1 MLDFS
6 HAFYE
11 NMNVSLL
18 ASQPVTKN
26 NQDDVG
32 DKDWGI
38 LYSQLEA
45 GLSSDRMWRYSWWA
59 YWNRVAE
66 FILPRRHHFLIV
78 ANRMTKGN
86 PINDQIIDSTGTLS
100 MQTCAA
106 GLFTGTSDPSKK
118 WMKIGLATPGV
129 EEDEAIQRW
138 LEDAEE
144 KIYTVLAQ
152 SNFYTIMPQACQD
165 IVTFGTSPII
175 VYEDY
180 EDVVRFYL
188 PCAGEYFLRC
198 SARMDIDTFTR
209 EFVLTVSQIV
219 DQFGV
224 ENCPQAVLQLWNEG
238 GGALTTEF
246 IVAHTIAPNFA
257 VARRDAT
264 DGSFFSVP
272 KKFKYKEIYWLRGV
286 KTPKPLSIRGFDTKP
301 FAVGRWSTVSND
313 PYGRSPGMDG
323 LGDIKQ
329 LQRMTLRAAEFIE
342 KLARPPMGAEPELKN
357 QPASIQP
364 GAITYLD
371 TTGGKKGFWPLYQI
385 APAALAPLTQMIA
398 TVEARIEKVFFVP
411 IFMAITQMAGV
422 QPRNELELTK
432 RDLERLQA
440 LGPIIELYQQEF
452 LGPIV
457 QRVLEIL
464 EKKRLLQPRPPSMH
478 SIPLKISYIS
488 MMKIAQ
494 NSMMSVSMK
503 DVFSTMGALSSA
515 AKAAGVPDPLRV
527 INLDKS
533 ARKYGDINN
542 YPSDCMYTDDEV
554 QKHDEERNKAM
565 QQEKMQAQ
573 APQLAMAS
581 VNAAKTLSQT
591 PVPGGSAL
599 NSILGQ
605 GGA

>member
-11 NMNVSLL
+11 NMNSSLL
-18 ASQPVTKN
+18 AKQPVTEN
-26 NQDDVG
+26 NDSQNYES
-32 DKDWGI
+32 DWNI
-38 LYSQLEA
+38 LYDQLEA
-45 GLSSDRMWRYSWWA
+45 GLSADRMWRYSWWA
-59 YWNRVAE
+59 YWARIAE
-66 FILPRRHHFLIV
+66 FVLPRRYHWLIV

-86 PINDQIIDSTGTLS
+86 PINDAIIDSTGTLS

-106 GLFTGTSDPSKK
+106 GLFTGTTNPSERWLKY
-118 WMKIGLATPGV
+118 GLGSPGM
-129 EEDEAIQRW
+129 EEDEETQRW

-144 KIYTVLAQ
+144 KTYTVLAQ
-152 SNFYTIMPQACQD
+152 SNFYTIMAQACQD
-165 IVTFGTSPII
+165 LVTFGTAPVLI
-175 VYEDY
+175 YEDY
-180 EDVVRFYL
+180 DDVVRFYL
-188 PCAGEYFLRC
+188 PCCGEYFLRC

-209 EFVLTVSQIV
+209 EFTLTVSQIV
-219 DQFGV
+219 EQFGV
-224 ENCPQAVLQLWNEG
+224 ENCPSSVLELWNEG
-238 GGALTTEF
+238 GGGLTTEF

-257 VARRDAT
+257 VARKDSS
-264 DGSFFSVP
+264 GGKFFVAP
-272 KKFKYKEIYWLRGV
+272 NKFKYKEVYWLRGQ
-286 KTPKPLSIRGFDTKP
+286 KTPKPLSRRGFDMKP
-301 FAVGRWSTVSND
+301 FAAGRWSIVSND
-313 PYGRSPGMDG
+313 PYGRSPAMDS

-329 LQRMTLRAAEFIE
+329 LQRETLRKAEFIE
-342 KLARPPMGAEPELKN
+342 KLVHPPMGGEPELKN

-364 GAITYLD
+364 GAITYMD
-371 TTGGKKGFWPLYQI
+371 TTGGKKGFWPLFQV
-385 APAALAPLTQMIA
+385 AAGALTPMIQDLAEIK
-398 TVEARIEKVFFVP
+398 ARIEKVFFVP

-440 LGPIIELYQQEF
+440 LGPIIELFQQEF
-452 LGPIV
+452 LGPIL

-464 EKKRLLQPRPPSMH
+464 EKKRLLKPRPPSMRGM
-478 SIPLKISYIS
+478 PLKISYIS
-488 MMKIAQ
+488 IMKIAQ

-542 YPSDCMYTDDEV
+542 YPSDCLFTEDEV
-554 QKHDEERNKAM
+554 QKHDQAREEAM
-565 QQEKMQAQ
+565 KQEKTQAQ
-573 APQLAMAS
+573 APALAMAG

-599 NSILGQ
+599 NALMGQ